1 MLICSPQAWT
11 PGLFGMSSPK
21 AVGHRARIQSRVQA
35 PKQGSHSLPTVCL
48 MVITRV
54 MMGRNVHYAA
64 SQGSAGELQITLSFS
79 LLAHP

>member
-1 MLICSPQAWT
+1 MLICSPHVWA
-11 PGLFGMSSPK
+11 PGLSGMSSPK
-21 AVGHRARIQSRVQA
+21 TVGHRAGIQGRVQA
-35 PKQGSHSLPTVCL
+35 PEQGSRSLPTVCL
-48 MVITRV
+48 MVITCV